1 LFAITRSRFTI
12 MFMLMMPMMM
22 LANTW
27 ESKRRVRLDFEEAME
42 DFREDVGYLVE
53 DIEVELDREHDIRRQ
68 EHPSVRE
75 FGRAVAAHHPLM
87 WTRRPG
93 EPGFL
98 EYRLGLGVRPSRS
111 EIKLP
116 KMGRTRA
123 EAWLE
128 VSKLMQG
135 LGVVADVPV
144 TAHPLLDGAIGV
156 SGPRESALGLARSLV
171 GQTVAAHSPAEV
183 VMCALG
189 SRTSARDWDWLKWVP

>member
-1 LFAITRSRFTI
+1 
-12 MFMLMMPMMM
+12 
-22 LANTW
+22 
-27 ESKRRVRLDFEEAME
+27 
-42 DFREDVGYLVE
+42 
-53 DIEVELDREHDIRRQ
+53 
-68 EHPSVRE
+68 
-75 FGRAVAAHHPLM
+75 
-87 WTRRPG
+87 TRRPG

-189 SRTSARDWDWLKWVP
+189 STTSARDWDWLKWVPHASSPQSPIEVQQTASSGPGCSAVLEQ